1 MQFEVGQQF
10 KTATVTWTVVD
21 CNQRST
27 QVEVTSHDGSQ
38 KPKRFWHA
46 NSELQFI
53 IELAR
58 IRGTLIEETTMQE
71 ASHEGN

>member
-10 KTATVTWTVVD
+10 KTKTVTWTVVE
-21 CNQRST
+21 CKPRAT
-27 QVEVTSHDGSQ
+27 QVEVTWNDNSRQ
-38 KPKRFWHA
+38 PKRFWHA

-58 IRGTLIEETTMQE
+58 KRGTLIEETTMQE